1 MLTGLIADL
10 RAAAPASRLNLLL
23 TDGRHGYAST
33 VTHSL
38 SVRSSDTGTVLASEP
53 FDDDP
58 AWQRVED
65 GQLVVAD
72 RAGVTIRPLPER

>member
-1 MLTGLIADL
+1 ML
-10 RAAAPASRLNLLL
+10 AAAPSSRLNLLL
-23 TDGRHGYAST
+23 TDGTNSYATT

-38 SVRSSDTGTVLASEP
+38 WVRTLATGTVLASEP

-65 GQLVVAD
+65 GRLVTAD
-72 RAGVTIRPLPER
+72 RAGVAIRQLPS